1 MVQILLP
8 PPGCVTLASPRTS
21 LGLGEGKEVNTGK
34 SLHLL
39 PAWTVRGGQEA
50 APPGSGRTT

>member
-8 PPGCVTLASPRTS
+8 LPSCVTLASPGTS
-21 LGLGEGKEVNTGK
+21 LSLAEGKAVNTGK

-39 PAWTVRGGQEA
+39 PAWMVPGGQEA